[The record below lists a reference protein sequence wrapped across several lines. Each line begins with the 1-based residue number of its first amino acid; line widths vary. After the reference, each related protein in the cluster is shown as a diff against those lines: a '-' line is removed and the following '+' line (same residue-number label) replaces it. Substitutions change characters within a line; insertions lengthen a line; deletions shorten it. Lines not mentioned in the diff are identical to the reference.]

1 LQLIKSRG
9 LLEHVGPFGGKYAGQ
24 LACGGRTCR
33 RNSELFEVNQALAEG
48 QMPGQLDQANQIAT
62 LAAAMA
68 VGEILI
74 GIDVERRLGFLV

>member
-1 LQLIKSRG
+1 
-9 LLEHVGPFGGKYAGQ
+9 
-24 LACGGRTCR
+24 
-33 RNSELFEVNQALAEG
+33 
-48 QMPGQLDQANQIAT
+48 MPGQLDQANQIAT